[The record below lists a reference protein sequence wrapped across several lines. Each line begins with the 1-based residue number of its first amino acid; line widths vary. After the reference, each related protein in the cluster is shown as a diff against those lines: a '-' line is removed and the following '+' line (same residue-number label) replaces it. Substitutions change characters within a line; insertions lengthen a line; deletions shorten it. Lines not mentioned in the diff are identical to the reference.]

1 MRGKSPYII
10 ATGFT
15 TAYLGDERTLR
26 EFAVGDYVTNKITQK
41 GKNTVLYVINDSF
54 DPLNYR
60 QLRVGVNKDE
70 NLIRKFE
77 GYCGRPIA
85 EIPDPFECH
94 ESYSGHFAEAFLQ
107 RLNSLDIYP
116 VFLDSY
122 KAYQNGS
129 YSAFISITFEN
140 YHRIQEMLSERFNK
154 FTINNLFRPQCPEC
168 LCIDATNILDVIG
181 KEVRFKCER
190 CRQESRKD
198 VGDIRGKLSWKLDCA
213 ARWNLYGID
222 METFSKAHLEELGSV
237 EISRFM
243 SSHFYGGQ
251 IPAIVRYGDIKIS
264 SELSNKL
271 LEILPPPVFKGLFTA
286 NLMRDVCLTRDY
298 VENYSRK
305 FIIHSGM
312 SYVDYVKRE
321 LPKDALLSEAGQQQD
336 QDKSLVKYGNKFSR
350 FYYGKEYGIKFP
362 DLNAVISASK
372 ETAQIASQI
381 ISYSLG
387 IRNAAIPGN
396 VSIGDLIKSYLFER
410 KITGDVYRYL
420 RCLLGQN

>member
-1 MRGKSPYII
+1 
-10 ATGFT
+10 
-15 TAYLGDERTLR
+15 
-26 EFAVGDYVTNKITQK
+26 
-41 GKNTVLYVINDSF
+41 
-54 DPLNYR
+54 
-60 QLRVGVNKDE
+60 
-70 NLIRKFE
+70 
-77 GYCGRPIA
+77 
-85 EIPDPFECH
+85 
-94 ESYSGHFAEAFLQ
+94 
-107 RLNSLDIYP
+107 
-116 VFLDSY
+116 
-122 KAYQNGS
+122 
-129 YSAFISITFEN
+129 
-140 YHRIQEMLSERFNK
+140 
-154 FTINNLFRPQCPEC
+154 
-168 LCIDATNILDVIG
+168 
-181 KEVRFKCER
+181 
-190 CRQESRKD
+190 
-198 VGDIRGKLSWKLDCA
+198 
-213 ARWNLYGID
+213 

-420 RCLLGQN
+420 RCLLGQNDGPNIATLLSILPADFLKMVHRIICCYTGEMTIEDKMSNVPEELIAILSKLEVVHEKHEVLSDSYISCSHVGVPEEGRNS